1 MKISTFNA
9 FSKLGDSSF
18 ILNDFNYQNDDGIF
32 ASISI
37 LNDIRRQLIVKL
49 EALKSTIKPILPNVK
64 KFDDVINKSSNYIIK
79 IDDASYLDLFDKN
92 DIQNIYE
99 VIIDVFNDIEKL
111 NPLIDKNKVRISIPV
126 VIRDKMILKV
136 KEKIKY
142 LINKGFYKFQISNI
156 FGLNIVKEF
165 NITDW
170 SVDYFMYNLNLY
182 AFDFWKNLGAKRITL
197 SVEEKI

>member
-197 SVEEKI
+197 NV